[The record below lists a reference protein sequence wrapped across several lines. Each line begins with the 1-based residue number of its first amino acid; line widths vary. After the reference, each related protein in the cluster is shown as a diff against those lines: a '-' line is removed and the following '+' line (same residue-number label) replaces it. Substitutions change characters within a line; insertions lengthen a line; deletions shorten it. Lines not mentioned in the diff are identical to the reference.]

1 MHEWFTHQS
10 SGFFSFYPMFKH
22 GWKNQFI
29 MKFVLSNILSNLVCQ
44 VDTSKSLIIC
54 FVLGT
59 LLIFN
64 NRRMHLFVYQ
74 CQGQAI

>member
-1 MHEWFTHQS
+1 
-10 SGFFSFYPMFKH
+10 
-22 GWKNQFI
+22 

-44 VDTSKSLIIC
+44 VETSKSLIIW

-64 NRRMHLFVYQ
+64 SRRMRLFVYH
-74 CQGQAI
+74 CQGQTSCDINSISTRKLETSFKTALKGSLFL